1 MWRTAAHMPNS
12 GDRIGNYE
20 IVRPVGQGGFG
31 TVYLANDLELNRKV
45 ALKLPRADIVSDR
58 DSRERFEREALICAD
73 LDHPAIVRVYE
84 AKLNIKTPYI
94 ASAYYAGPDLGTW
107 LAAREKPV
115 PWRHAVAF
123 MAKLAD
129 AVQYAHDRG
138 VIHRD
143 LKPSNILLAFKDK
156 TPENQDNAWVHY
168 DLEHFEPK
176 LTDFGMAKSILEEQV
191 NTRSSLLIGTPLYM
205 APENFD
211 GTATRAPTIAIDV
224 YAFGCLLFELISG
237 KTPFAGGSYLDVVD
251 SVRRVPAPR
260 LRESAQD
267 IPKELDT
274 ICGICLEKEPKDRYS
289 SAGELAVDFQNCLAG
304 KSIAGRPPNFWQRFQ
319 TWTRQPERIWQ
330 AGMFTVAIHSV
341 MMVWLFFASSLTFF
355 KPSLLTEL
363 VGNNE
368 EFSQIYADTVQ
379 IMLTV
384 HLPMLLIGW
393 KTQQGQGWAIWT
405 GTIFSFIGLFPPLL
419 LGLGV
424 MEIFAAVYQNSP
436 YHRLAVSALIFLLM
450 ATQLALYTAALTAHR
465 RKTSGN

>member
-205 APENFD
+205 A
-211 GTATRAPTIAIDV
+211 
-224 YAFGCLLFELISG
+224 CLLYTS
-237 KTPFAGGSYLDVVD
+237 PSPRD
-251 SVRRVPAPR
+251 S
-260 LRESAQD
+260 
-267 IPKELDT
+267 
-274 ICGICLEKEPKDRYS
+274 
-289 SAGELAVDFQNCLAG
+289 
-304 KSIAGRPPNFWQRFQ
+304 
-319 TWTRQPERIWQ
+319 
-330 AGMFTVAIHSV
+330 
-341 MMVWLFFASSLTFF
+341 
-355 KPSLLTEL
+355 
-363 VGNNE
+363 
-368 EFSQIYADTVQ
+368 
-379 IMLTV
+379 
-384 HLPMLLIGW
+384 
-393 KTQQGQGWAIWT
+393 
-405 GTIFSFIGLFPPLL
+405 
-419 LGLGV
+419 
-424 MEIFAAVYQNSP
+424 
-436 YHRLAVSALIFLLM
+436 
-450 ATQLALYTAALTAHR
+450 
-465 RKTSGN
+465 